1 MPPKRGAKPS
11 RRPKLTTKEEL
22 LTYLSE
28 NKDTELPF
36 NETVWEKAVLATK
49 DKERKFKELHTKDFD
64 GNTKMKKIPNGS
76 VNPVGKYFQMM
87 ALPQYAN
94 NPVYVDDDDDEP
106 NTRVG
111 NTEDLADCFDGYKP
125 KEKQFIAERLAEYY
139 ENYEINTGS
148 DKFIVNQI
156 VVFEVELNRL
166 NLKLASGKDVYLNI
180 EKVTKQ
186 YLNLC
191 ESLKTLKKQRGAMED
206 EGKNKFTLFV
216 DELEREGE
224 FKYSFD
230 DVSDDIDMLL
240 DIFEK
245 SMMRTFNEG

>member
-1 MPPKRGAKPS
+1 MPPRRGAKPS

-22 LTYLSE
+22 LKYLEE

-36 NETVWEKAVLATK
+36 NETVWGKAVQATK
-49 DKERKFKELHTKDFD
+49 DKERQYKELQTKEFD
-64 GNTKMKKIPNGS
+64 GTTKIKKIPNGTI
-76 VNPVGKYFQMM
+76 NPVGKYFQMM
-87 ALPQYAN
+87 ALPQYAK
-94 NPVYVDDDDDEP
+94 NPVYPESDE
-106 NTRVG
+106 
-111 NTEDLADCFDGYKP
+111 TESEREINDELTSDFEGYRI
-125 KEKQFIAERLAEYY
+125 KERQFLAERLAEYY

-156 VVFEVELNRL
+156 VVFELELKRL
-166 NLKLASGKDVYLNI
+166 NMKLASGKDVYNNI

-216 DELEREGE
+216 DELEKEGE

-230 DVSDDIDMLL
+230 DVSDAIDEML

-245 SMMRTFNEG
+245 SMIRTYNEG